1 MNAPIAGGET
11 WQAVMDRA
19 GGRCQCEGACGIKG
33 GHRDPENPDATDR
46 RCTQT
51 GANGHPLHAV
61 PRGAQTWPEAARLD
75 ADGLYALCDRC
86 HRGVNTRRQRAA
98 RRATTT
104 DEPTL
109 F

>member
-19 GGRCQCEGACGIKG
+19 AGRCECEGACGSR
-33 GHRDPENPDATDR
+33 HPEDDHPDTKR
-46 RCTQT
+46 RCVRT
-51 GANGHPLHAV
+51 GTNSRPLHAV

-75 ADGLYALCDRC
+75 ADGLIAMCDHC
-86 HRGVNTRRQRAA
+86 HAGMDRRR
-98 RRATTT
+98 RRASRRAETT